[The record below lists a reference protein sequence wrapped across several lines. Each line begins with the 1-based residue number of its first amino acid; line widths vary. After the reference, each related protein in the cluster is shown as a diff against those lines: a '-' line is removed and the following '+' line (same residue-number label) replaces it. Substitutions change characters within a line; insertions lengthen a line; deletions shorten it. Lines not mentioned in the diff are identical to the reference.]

1 MLDSDGFRMRQG
13 KSSTMTPPRR
23 VQFILKV
30 SKLCNLRCR
39 YCYEY
44 PELGNRK
51 RMSFDELGRVYAHV
65 SEWLAA
71 CSEPTEVEFV
81 WHGGEPL
88 LVPPDFFRETL
99 ATQRRTFGDRS
110 RTVRNVVQTNLTV
123 LDDDRIRLLRESF
136 DAVGI
141 SLDLYGGLRVDAG
154 GTDSIERV
162 LANLDVLRA
171 AEVKFGCI
179 TVITR
184 ANLSFVRDI
193 IGFYDELG
201 VASVRLLPL
210 IDGAYSE
217 QHAGYEITREQVLE
231 ALKAAFE
238 ALVERDSALLVEP
251 LKRYVDQIVHAHTPG
266 APRFVHDKR
275 KFEPVFF
282 VDTDGNVYGYGD
294 LYVPDLCYGNVFT
307 SPFEELLGSAG
318 HERAAVLA
326 EQRMAATCR
335 SCRYFG
341 SCDGYP
347 LAEGAGRRTRD
358 GRADECIVELGMLSY
373 LDRRLSE
380 LGLFDAGGSPK
391 LFDAAAPSG

>member
-1 MLDSDGFRMRQG
+1 
-13 KSSTMTPPRR
+13 MTPTRR

-51 RMSFDELGRVYAHV
+51 RMSFDDLGRVYAHV
-65 SEWLAA
+65 NDWLRGRP
-71 CSEPTEVEFV
+71 EPTEVEFV

-88 LVPPDFFRETL
+88 LVSPDFYRETL
-99 ATQRRTFGDRS
+99 GTQRRTFGDRWAA
-110 RTVRNVVQTNLTV
+110 VRNVIQTNLTV
-123 LDDDRIRLLRESF
+123 LDDDRVRLLRETF
-136 DAVGI
+136 DAVGV
-141 SLDLYGGLRVDAG
+141 SLDLFGGLRVDAG
-154 GTDSIERV
+154 GTDSLPRV
-162 LANLDVLRA
+162 LTNLDVLRA
-171 AEVKFGCI
+171 AEVEFGCI
-179 TVITR
+179 TVVTR

-238 ALVERDSALLVEP
+238 ALVERDSELVVEP
-251 LKRYVDQIVHAHTPG
+251 LKRYVDQVIHARTPG
-266 APRFVHDKR
+266 AARSVHDKR
-275 KFEPVFF
+275 RFEPVFF
-282 VDTDGNVYGYGD
+282 VDTDGKVYGYGD
-294 LYVPDLCYGNVFT
+294 LYVPELCYGNLFS
-307 SPFEELLGSAG
+307 SPLEELLAGAG

-326 EQRMAATCR
+326 EQRMATTCKT
-335 SCRYFG
+335 CRYFG

-347 LAEGAGRRTRD
+347 IAEGAGRRTRD
-358 GRADECIVELGMLSY
+358 GRADACIVEHGMLSY
-373 LDRRLSE
+373 LDHRLSE
-380 LGLFDAGGSPK
+380 LGMFEAGASPK
-391 LFDAAAPSG
+391 RLDAPAPPSA